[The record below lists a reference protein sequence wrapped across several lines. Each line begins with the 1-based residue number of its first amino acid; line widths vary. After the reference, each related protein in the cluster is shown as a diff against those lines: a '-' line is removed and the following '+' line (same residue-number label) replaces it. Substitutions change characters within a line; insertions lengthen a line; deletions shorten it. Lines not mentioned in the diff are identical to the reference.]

1 MDQIVPAKTPAKR
14 RRFSKSF
21 KARLLAE
28 CNQPGVSVASVA
40 QAHNINA
47 NLLHKWRRLA
57 THRTTPVSSRPDFLP
72 VPLSVPASDTSA
84 SVVIEVN
91 GVKLHWPLSHIHQ
104 SIAWLRALQS

>member
-1 MDQIVPAKTPAKR
+1 MNEIIPVKRPVKR
-14 RRFSKSF
+14 RRFSKAF
-21 KARLLAE
+21 KASLLAQ
-28 CNQPGVSVASVA
+28 CDQPGVSVASVA
-40 QAHNINA
+40 QAHKINA

-84 SVVIEVN
+84 SVVIEVK

-104 SIAWLRALQS
+104 SIAWLRALQT